1 MIVATLA
8 ALASLAGAEF
18 FVAPTGDDAAPGSRS
33 APFRTLA
40 RAQRAVRELKLSR
53 GLPEGGAT
61 VFLMPGRHVLSETLV
76 LGPDDS
82 GEPGKPVVYRS
93 LEPGKAVITSER
105 AIEGWRRPAED
116 PPLAAPEARGRLWV
130 AAIPAEWS
138 FRSLF
143 LSGKPLRRAAW
154 PDLDSWRR
162 WPTLRSVGAT
172 GELGTELQFRPGAL
186 EGMPVN
192 GDGEVVLADPYGSF
206 TSIGVLRQVDPVL
219 SRANLASRNPV
230 GVPTAEW
237 RYRLENAL
245 PMLNEPGEW
254 CVDSLRGRVYLWPPA
269 DVPRPAGATA
279 PRLTTLVRMVG
290 DPAKGRW
297 VSNVRWSGVVFRGT
311 DRTPENRWPDGW
323 ILPTSGTAEAAVA
336 LSGVEA
342 CSIEG
347 CRFEDTGGWGLALEG
362 RAIACRVVGNAFLRT
377 GCGGVRLVAA
387 GAATSRENGRHT
399 VERNVFVR
407 SGASGYWQSPGV
419 LVYGSFGNRIAL
431 NRFERLPWAAVA
443 LMGPPL
449 GALNGLAG
457 ETTDAYGVRRN
468 RWGIR
473 WPQLPPGS
481 QQRRNEGQGAEA
493 AGLSVTAQNVVEK
506 NWIVEAMERL
516 DTGGAIVA
524 WSCGPGNVLRGNA
537 IQSLVGTVA
546 NHPIWLDRG
555 ARGNSVEGNRVW
567 APGTLK
573 DDGSGNTWRDNPIS
587 SARFS
592 AFEGAVAAIR
602 AEVERLG
609 GWPAAD
615 GG

>member
-1 MIVATLA
+1 MTLATLL
-8 ALASLAGAEF
+8 ALVGAIGAEF
-18 FVAPTGDDAAPGSRS
+18 YVDPNGDDASPGSRS

-61 VFLMPGRHVLSETLV
+61 VFLLPGRHVLAEPLS
-76 LGPDDS
+76 LGPEDS
-82 GEPGKPVVYRS
+82 GEPGKPIVYRAI
-93 LEPGKAVITSER
+93 EPGKAVVTSER
-105 AIEGWRRPAED
+105 AIEGWRRPEED
-116 PPLAAPEARGRLWV
+116 PPLASSEARGRLWV
-130 AAIPAEWS
+130 ASIPPDWS

-143 LSGKPLRRAAW
+143 LDGKPLRRAAW
-154 PDLDSWRR
+154 PDLDAWRR

-186 EGMPVN
+186 EGVPVN

-206 TSIGVLRQVDPVL
+206 TSIGVLRQVDPIL
-219 SRANLASRNPV
+219 SRANLASRNPT
-230 GVPTAEW
+230 GLPTAEW

-269 DVPRPAGATA
+269 GVARPTRATA
-279 PRLTTLVRMVG
+279 PRLATLVRMVG
-290 DPAKGRW
+290 DAAKGRW
-297 VSNVRWSGVVFRGT
+297 VSHVRWSGVVFRGT

-336 LSGVEA
+336 LSGVES
-342 CSIEG
+342 CSVEG

-362 RAIACRVVGNAFLRT
+362 RAMACRVVGNAFVRT
-377 GCGGVRLVAA
+377 GCGGIRIVSA
-387 GAATSRENGRHT
+387 GAAASRENGRHT
-399 VERNVFVR
+399 VERNVFVGA
-407 SGASGYWQSPGV
+407 GASGYWQSPGV
-419 LVYGSFGNRIAL
+419 LVYGGSGCRIAL

-449 GALNGLAG
+449 AG
-457 ETTDAYGVRRN
+457 PNRLSAETTDAYGVRRD

-473 WPQLPPGS
+473 PRPLPSPAG
-481 QQRRNEGQGAEA
+481 A
-493 AGLSVTAQNVVEK
+493 AGLAATAQNVVER
-506 NWIVEAMERL
+506 NWIVEAMDRL

-524 WSCGPGNVLRGNA
+524 WSCGSGNAIRGNA
-537 IQSLVGTVA
+537 IQSLVGAVG

-555 ARGNSVEGNRVW
+555 ARGNVVEGNRVW

-573 DDGSGNTWRDNPIS
+573 DDGSGNSWRDNPIS
-587 SARFS
+587 SSRFS
-592 AFEGAVAAIR
+592 AFEEAVATIR
-602 AEVERLG
+602 AEAERLG
-609 GWPAAD
+609 GWPSAD